1 MTDPKVRSVAVSK
14 IRGIFFDLHHTLT
27 KTRVDF
33 SGLTR
38 EAAQG
43 TGIDIS
49 QVTDEKFKDSFA
61 RINLYIKNYQ
71 IEKDVSIH
79 WGTEPEHWVDINREF
94 LRYLGFE
101 NLADQTL
108 IEFERAWKDITKTNW
123 ESLAYDAKN
132 VLEDLNQRGY
142 VLGLCTRRHDDP
154 YPLLERW
161 GILGLFSNIQWT
173 AVPGYAKPS
182 PYTLLQAAFE
192 TGINPRLCAYVGN
205 SVDSDIGAAINAEML
220 PILTTWANS
229 QEAILAPEN
238 TIVIDT
244 LSELLEMFSAPPS

>member
-1 MTDPKVRSVAVSK
+1 MTDLKARSVAISK
-14 IRGIFFDLHHTLT
+14 IRGVFCDLHHTLT
-27 KTRVDF
+27 ETRVDF

-43 TGIDIS
+43 AGIDIS
-49 QVTDEKFKDSFA
+49 QVTDEKLKDSFA
-61 RINLYIKNYQ
+61 WINLYIKKYQ

-79 WGTEPEHWVDINREF
+79 WGTEPEQWVHINREF
-94 LRYLGFE
+94 LRHLGFE
-101 NLADQTL
+101 NITDQTL
-108 IEFERAWKDITKTNW
+108 IAFERVWKNITKTNW
-123 ESLAYDAKN
+123 ESLAHDAKN
-132 VLEDLNQRGY
+132 VLEELHQRGY

-161 GILGLFSNIQWT
+161 GILDLFSTIQWT

-192 TGINPRLCAYVGN
+192 TGINPRLCTYVGN
-205 SVDSDIGAAINAEML
+205 AVDADVGAAVNAEML
-220 PILTTWANS
+220 PILTTWANP
-229 QEAILAPEN
+229 QEAILAPEY